1 MLFLLGHV
9 TFSIALRWV
18 VERFVTGGD
27 GQKQSSVVF
36 TPPCHHDLKVG
47 RPSGFPSQES
57 FTLKLH
63 TAHPIVIFFSNYIH
77 FLKKYNTMLNTKT
90 ANNGKCSTILKSQKS
105 LVEPRKEI
113 KDDLH
118 GGKLPVLLLSLVCDG
133 SAL

>member
-36 TPPCHHDLKVG
+36 TPPCHHDLKRKVG
-47 RPSGFPSQES
+47 HLAFLAKKVSHSSCTSYCYFLFQLY
-57 FTLKLH
+57 T
-63 TAHPIVIFFSNYIH
+63 FFK
-77 FLKKYNTMLNTKT
+77 KKYNTMLNTKT

-105 LVEPRKEI
+105 LAEPRKEI

-118 GGKLPVLLLSLVCDG
+118 GRKLPVLLLSLVCDG